1 MNQFNE
7 FALNC
12 HLRRGDK
19 MIRKGLIFLFTVL
32 TVSGCYLFYSAS
44 KPMKYIEKNRAGKG
58 KNLIIFLPGRQDRA
72 EDFIKEGFLD
82 VVKEKNIE
90 ADLIFADAHF
100 GYYINRNLRDRL
112 SEDIIQPA
120 MGKGYEKIILIG
132 VSAGGLG
139 SILYSMKHE
148 NQIDAI
154 VAISPYLGDEEILE
168 EIKNQG
174 GVRNWKVDKKPDEEE
189 EWQRAMW
196 YWIKENYSKENEK
209 APILFVGSGRED
221 YVMEGVRLLIPLIP
235 EERTVF
241 VKGKHEW
248 EPWREIL
255 GKILEK
261 KTFRKI
267 LASKKTAEGD

>member
-1 MNQFNE
+1 
-7 FALNC
+7 
-12 HLRRGDK
+12 
-19 MIRKGLIFLFTVL
+19 
-32 TVSGCYLFYSAS
+32 
-44 KPMKYIEKNRAGKG
+44 
-58 KNLIIFLPGRQDRA
+58 
-72 EDFIKEGFLD
+72 
-82 VVKEKNIE
+82 
-90 ADLIFADAHF
+90 
-100 GYYINRNLRDRL
+100 
-112 SEDIIQPA
+112 

-255 GKILEK
+255 GKIIEK